1 MARICR
7 NSTALFLAGALLPWL
22 AIRPAPASP
31 EFSGLPVSLDA
42 ASSEIDAR
50 TNALVFRNV
59 VISQGDMRVQAE
71 HARATGLNF
80 ANSKW
85 NFEGNVRIDAEQR
98 GSLRSDQAVVE
109 FKDNHIARATITG
122 KPAEF
127 EQRRAGTDQVARGHA
142 DEILYDVNDG
152 TVRLTDE
159 AWLSD
164 GQNEISGPLVIY
176 NIREQRILAGTPPGA
191 SGSGTDQRVHI
202 NIAPHAPVSGK
213 PEPGRPEAAPS
224 DAARPDAARP
234 DAKPA
239 AAPPDAPR
247 PEAAKPAPGQPAAAA
262 EAAPKS

>member
-1 MARICR
+1 MP
-7 NSTALFLAGALLPWL
+7 GL
-22 AIRPAPASP
+22 AIRPAAAGP

-71 HARATGLNF
+71 HAHATGLNF
-80 ANSKW
+80 ANSRW

-98 GSLRSDQAVVE
+98 GSLHSDQAVVE

-127 EQRRAGTDQVARGHA
+127 EQRRANSEAIARGHA

-164 GQNEISGPLVIY
+164 GQNEISGPLLVY
-176 NIREQRILAGTPPGA
+176 NIREQRVQAAAAPGA
-191 SGSGTDQRVHI
+191 AAGSDQRVHI
-202 NIAPHAPVSGK
+202 SIAPHAAVTGK
-213 PEPGRPEAAPS
+213 PEP
-224 DAARPDAARP
+224 ARPDAA
-234 DAKPA
+234 K
-239 AAPPDAPR
+239 PDAPQ
-247 PEAAKPAPGQPAAAA
+247 PDAAQPDGAKPDAASPQPDRPAAAA
-262 EAAPKS
+262 DATPKS

>member
-7 NSTALFLAGALLPWL
+7 NRTVLLLAGALLPWL
-22 AIRPAPASP
+22 AVERAHASP

-42 ASSEIDAR
+42 ASSEIDAK
-50 TNALVFRNV
+50 TNALVFTNV
-59 VISQGDMRVQAE
+59 IISQGDMRVQAE

-80 ANSKW
+80 ANSRW

-122 KPAEF
+122 KPAAF
-127 EQRRAGTDQVARGHA
+127 EQRRANSDQIARGHA
-142 DEILYDVNDG
+142 DQILYDVNDG

-164 GQNEISGPLVIY
+164 GQNEISGPLLVY
-176 NIREQRILAGTPPGA
+176 NIREQQIQAVASAGA
-191 SGSGTDQRVHI
+191 AAGSDQRVHI
-202 NIAPHAPVSGK
+202 SITPHGPATGK
-213 PEPGRPEAAPS
+213 PDPARP

-234 DAKPA
+234 DAPKPD
-239 AAPPDAPR
+239 AAPPDAPK
-247 PEAAKPAPGQPAAAA
+247 PEAAKPVPGQPVASADT
-262 EAAPKS
+262 APKS